1 MASRIRRR
9 TARSR
14 ACCAPGR
21 TGPAGSWPGR
31 ANGSSRWGRL
41 RTFPPGET
49 EEAGFLAAADA
60 LLAIAPMRRTL
71 TATAYPNRWLVVR
84 DLGSAGQ

>member
-1 MASRIRRR
+1 MRAWAARAGWQLAWESERRFKVG
-9 TARSR
+9 A
-14 ACCAPGR
+14 AAAF
-21 TGPAGSWPGR
+21 PA
-31 ANGSSRWGRL
+31 
-41 RTFPPGET
+41 GET